1 MKNIFVAL
9 EIDPEVWKEAKV
21 QAARQSM
28 TLRAYIQSAVKK
40 ANQIVIGKKL

>member
-28 TLRAYIQSAVKK
+28 TLRAYIQSAIKR
-40 ANQIVIGKKL
+40 ANQIAVDKKL